1 MSTALAAVPK
11 QAIDPA
17 IVEQVLIRGDLRSL
31 SPAQKVGYYT
41 NVCESL
47 GLNPHTQP
55 LAYIV
60 LNGKEV
66 LYAKKDA
73 TEQLRKIHGVSITAV
88 TSQRIDDVFVVTAS
102 ATDRSGR
109 SDTSTGAVAIANLK
123 GEALANGLMKAETK
137 AKRRV
142 TLSICGLGML
152 DETEVETIPHPV
164 IVEAPKRVA
173 LPSGTV
179 QIVSV
184 QVTTWGGDI
193 TVVDE
198 HGVETVHKTTE
209 RKVAELCEQIAQEGV
224 PVTLTL
230 TPITRGVNAGKE
242 KLTAVK
248 RYAPEDPIPVTAEKS
263 GPPDV
268 PVLTADEIPF

>member
-1 MSTALAAVPK
+1 
-11 QAIDPA
+11 
-17 IVEQVLIRGDLRSL
+17 VEQVLIRGDLRSL

-152 DETEVETIPHPV
+152 DETEVEQFQQPLV
-164 IVEAPKRVA
+164 VEAPKRVT
-173 LPSGTV
+173 LPEGAYQIIKSEVTQWGGTV
-179 QIVSV
+179 
-184 QVTTWGGDI
+184 
-193 TVVDE
+193 TVADA
-198 HGVETVHKTTE
+198 HGEESTYPTTE
-209 RKVAELCEQIAQEGV
+209 RQLAELCEQLAQDAALV
-224 PVTLTL
+224 HLDFVT
-230 TPITRGVNAGKE
+230 ITRGKNAGKQ
-242 KLTAVK
+242 KLGAVR
-248 RYAPEDPIPVTAEKS
+248 RYKTPEQIENERLDAEIAAKEAE
-263 GPPDV
+263 
-268 PVLTADEIPF
+268 VL